1 MTNEEFLKKIGLQIA
16 ERRKKKNLTQQELA
30 ELVGLKRTAI
40 TRIELGNTNFGLLTL
55 KAISEA
61 LGTPVAKLIT

>member
-1 MTNEEFLKKIGLQIA
+1 MTNEIFLKEVGVRIA
-16 ERRKKKNLTQQELA
+16 ERRKKKNLTQEELA

-55 KAISEA
+55 KGISEA
-61 LGTPVAKLIT
+61 LGTTTAKLLI